1 MTERPPSTF
10 VTQSLVLLVTLILG
24 LALGGVI
31 GYLLGQ
37 TLCEPCNV
45 TSMPL
50 ESATST
56 PLLAS
61 STESA
66 IPTVSAIAVLTE
78 PAPMTPLV
86 VTTPSSGINDVAGS
100 VTQNP
105 TSPINSTVATSAI
118 PLPEVVTLTPTPQ
131 ATTVIEINDADA
143 SLMIRQQIATT
154 PQLRFLENATITFED
169 QKLTLR
175 AVSNDPTGQFG
186 QGELVIRGYPE
197 ILGVR
202 VIFRLE
208 SAQVEG
214 QPVSPTLDPII
225 EALMNNMFQEMIGN
239 RPAYAVEVRPGML
252 RLTLVEL
259 AKSYTTW
266 F

>member
-1 MTERPPSTF
+1 
-10 VTQSLVLLVTLILG
+10 
-24 LALGGVI
+24 
-31 GYLLGQ
+31 
-37 TLCEPCNV
+37 
-45 TSMPL
+45 
-50 ESATST
+50 
-56 PLLAS
+56 
-61 STESA
+61 
-66 IPTVSAIAVLTE
+66 
-78 PAPMTPLV
+78 MTPLV
-86 VTTPSSGINDVAGS
+86 VTTPSPIFNAAAGS

-105 TSPINSTVATSAI
+105 TSPINSTVPTSAI

-154 PQLRFLENATITFED
+154 PRLRFLENTTIAFED
-169 QKLTLR
+169 QKLNLR

-208 SAQVEG
+208 SAEVEG
-214 QPVSPTLDPII
+214 QPVSPTFDPII

-239 RPAYAVEVRPGML
+239 RPAHAVEVRPGML
-252 RLTLVEL
+252 RLTLVEF
-259 AKSYTTW
+259 AKSYPTW